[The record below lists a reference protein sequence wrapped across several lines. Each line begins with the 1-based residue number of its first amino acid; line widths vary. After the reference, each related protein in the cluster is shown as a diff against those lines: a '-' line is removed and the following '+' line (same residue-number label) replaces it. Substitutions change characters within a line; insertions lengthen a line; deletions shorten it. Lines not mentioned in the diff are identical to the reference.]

1 MYNSY
6 NYMYQYLYF
15 SMYDPKKHKNTHI
28 NVCIH
33 KYKYS
38 YMCNYVLSSDQS
50 PLLLVTN
57 KKSSETLSALAYLS
71 NKPLSYIIC
80 IVVFTAL

>member
-1 MYNSY
+1 
-6 NYMYQYLYF
+6 MYQYLYIF
-15 SMYDPKKHKNTHI
+15 YVGPKKKYKNTHI

-38 YMCNYVLSSDQS
+38 YMCNYVLSSDKS

-57 KKSSETLSALAYLS
+57 KKSSRTLSALA
-71 NKPLSYIIC
+71 
-80 IVVFTAL
+80 